1 MLQFQGKFDA
11 RIIIFCVIVSIS
23 IVHKTDFPESVVNE
37 SDTLNGY
44 VVCQVDFDRVN
55 TTTKANQLG
64 QDVALKS
71 RAMHYTVD
79 LAMLISM
86 YNI

>member
-11 RIIIFCVIVSIS
+11 RIIIFCVIVSSS
-23 IVHKTDFPESVVNE
+23 IVHKTDFPESVANE